1 MTTRTTAQDLAGWF
15 AGRLPDD
22 WFTEPAEVTTDREEI
37 LVVGRLAEPD
47 YPKDADDAV
56 RTSAREARIQRFRE
70 ETREQRMRI
79 ADEAE
84 QRTGRKVAW
93 GAVCGDDRRIF
104 TSMAVPVM
112 TRLRMSE
119 RQVLD
124 TLVGAGVARSRA
136 DALAWCVRLVR
147 DHEGEWIDQLRD
159 ALVAV
164 HEARASGPKPASA

>member
-1 MTTRTTAQDLAGWF
+1 MRASIDASALAGWF
-15 AGRLPDD
+15 AGRLPDGWYTGPPD
-22 WFTEPAEVTTDREEI
+22 VRADREEI
-37 LVVGRLAEPD
+37 LVVGDLAEPEHPD
-47 YPKDADDAV
+47 DADD
-56 RTSAREARIQRFRE
+56 TARGAARRARIQRFRE

-93 GAVCGDDRRIF
+93 GARCGGEEHVF
-104 TSMAVPVM
+104 TSLAVPVM
-112 TRLRMSE
+112 TRLRMRE
-119 RQVLD
+119 RAVLD

-147 DHEGEWIDQLRD
+147 EHEGDWIDQLRD

-164 HEARASGPKPASA
+164 DEARAAGPNPAA